1 MGIRLTFRPATDFLE
16 KLIKVADSLLAPW
29 QKLEVFRAH
38 VLPSL
43 SHHLVSGRVQRGF
56 LDELNTRC
64 VEFLRQVSF
73 VPHTTHKAFL
83 FLENW
88 AGELGASQ
96 LKKDADVWTV
106 ARSVHCW
113 TAKTKSSASW
123 PEPRGLDQATYGP
136 LPLSKF
142 LPSLTQGV
150 LYDNLLQ
157 VWSEHLD
164 SHAESSQT
172 PT

>member
-1 MGIRLTFRPATDFLE
+1 M
-16 KLIKVADSLLAPW
+16 LAPW

-43 SHHLVSGRVQRGF
+43 SHHLESGRVQRGF
-56 LDELNTRC
+56 LNELNTRC

-142 LPSLTQGV
+142 LPGLTQGV
-150 LYDNLLQ
+150 LYDNRVNRCGLNTWTHTRKAARRLH
-157 VWSEHLD
+157 VKIDVSSD
-164 SHAESSQT
+164 SSLSKVIADDVSCL
-172 PT
+172 